1 MFNRSKKG
9 GDGVRKSIQKLLDPK
24 RDSDKRLSN
33 LRHIIDNAQEIA
45 DQQLLFCQFYSHIY
59 YVFYENFLLVEQKL
73 KQRLSWAVVFDLWT
87 ISHFI
92 LYLLETNGEGGGG
105 FSKIFFL
112 LKSKKW

>member
-73 KQRLSWAVVFDLWT
+73 KAGHRNVS
-87 ISHFI
+87 
-92 LYLLETNGEGGGG
+92 NGSFCINGG
-105 FSKIFFL
+105 FFTVIIKNI
-112 LKSKKW
+112 KKCEACFRRVE

>member
-73 KQRLSWAVVFDLWT
+73 KAGHRNVFTSIT
-87 ISHFI
+87 IANVP
-92 LYLLETNGEGGGG
+92 LGQG
-105 FSKIFFL
+105 
-112 LKSKKW
+112 